1 MKILLAAALT
11 LFTAPIL
18 SAEEPRAFEISP
30 RADHRYQIQAPA
42 PGHYRLYLRA
52 STPKAG
58 TTHFA
63 RLILDNGVP
72 MRRRIILPT
81 QRQSQLE
88 VERIAFN
95 REPRELR
102 LTDIPPD
109 VTIEKLIFQPVVFP
123 LPEAARQYR
132 PDLTPPQHHPRLLIN
147 PASLEKVRAHLELGD
162 HAAVW
167 NAVRTVAEK
176 PFPFTPST
184 TQETGYDAS
193 LLAALRA
200 KAFHYLVRNDR
211 KIGREAV
218 ELAHRY
224 LTSVNLGN
232 GQDIC
237 RATGE
242 TIYTGALVYDWCYP
256 LMTDAERDDFRERFL
271 FLAEG
276 METGWPPFLEPVTVG
291 HANEAQMSRDLLAM
305 AIAVYDEDPLPW
317 QYLAYAF
324 REIFAP
330 AKTQPARAGRHHQGS
345 GYGSYRFSWD
355 LFAAAHFRRTF
366 GLELLPEATGKIPYY
381 WIYLRTPV
389 GGILTEGDATFTE
402 RYYGNTQMN
411 LLSAALW
418 PDAKLQAEF
427 ASLCP
432 NPEKFSDPVLYLL
445 FHDPELV
452 PDFRRDDL
460 PLIKFFDHPR
470 PGMIV
475 RTGWNTGRNADDV
488 VVMVNG
494 GGVHYRNHQHLDAG
508 AFQIYYRGLLA
519 VDLGQ
524 YNYYGT
530 AYDWNFAKS
539 SLSHSVLRL
548 IDPEQKKRAMGS
560 QFTVNSGTQEVS
572 GWDGPATLEEELH
585 DPRHQIGRTLR
596 QGAGP
601 EPDRPLWAFLE
612 SDLAAAYPGR
622 AVHYTRSAVF
632 LNFGTPDTPAALLI
646 FDRLATAAPRI
657 RPVFQLTTLSRPEQQ
672 DGVLAVRQKPYARSG
687 KLAILPLLPQR
698 AQIAVLSGNDAHT
711 FDGVYLTPPYPAS
724 VGADGSRTE
733 ITAADGEDAS
743 RFLVVLPIQEGNAPT
758 PKALLEDD
766 HERVNVRLKN
776 YLIGFGDARQ
786 PTARE
791 VAFALPSPGKALLLD
806 LASGEWQLTHA
817 TETLGKVSITP
828 ENGCFF
834 AELAAGNYRLIP
846 GADTSLR
853 PLPPSG
859 GPAPEVAPPASEK
872 QLYLDDVLL
881 AEPPA
886 SLKYIPFTAL
896 LRARGI
902 EFQNQAGKL
911 QCRIDGMPLT
921 LTEKNKELRFGHR
934 TVELPS
940 PVLQRDGTWL
950 LDPTAAAGLLN
961 LDYSVDAATGS
972 LFFHSRKT
980 PAPLLCLQ
988 AGYGAPDA
996 WLRFFDTGRGM
1007 MFLPAREVSITATFK
1022 QPQNLNGVSLRFQRQ
1037 RLNTARNPF
1046 RIEIS
1051 TDGKNFETVFDGAGP
1066 DRDSD
1071 FVRYDFAPREVA
1083 ALRLVI
1089 HNTAESARNQL
1100 SGLILHQVPS
1110 AQLQRQQKP

>member
-1 MKILLAAALT
+1 MKTMLATALALL
-11 LFTAPIL
+11 TAVAP
-18 SAEEPRAFEISP
+18 AGEPKAFELSP
-30 RADHRYQIQAPA
+30 NAEHRYQVQAPA
-42 PGHYRLYLRA
+42 PGNYRLYLRA

-81 QRQSQLE
+81 QQRSQLE
-88 VERIAFN
+88 IERIAFG

-102 LTDIPPD
+102 LTDIPSD
-109 VTIEKLIFQPVVFP
+109 VTIEKLIFRPVVFP

-132 PDLTPPQHHPRLLIN
+132 PDLTPPQRHPRLLID
-147 PASLEKVRAHLELGD
+147 PASLEKVRANLEHAD

-176 PFPFTPST
+176 PFDFTPST
-184 TQETGYDAS
+184 TRETGYNAK
-193 LLAALRA
+193 LLAAIRA

-224 LTSVNLGN
+224 LTAVNLGN

-242 TIYTGALVYDWCYP
+242 TIYTGALVYDWCRP
-256 LMTDAERDDFRERFL
+256 LMTDAERQDFRERFL

-324 REIFAP
+324 REIYAP
-330 AKTQPARAGRHHQGS
+330 AKAQLARAGRHHQGS

-355 LFAAAHFRRTF
+355 LVAVAHFRRTF
-366 GLELLPEATGKIPYY
+366 GLDLLPEETGKVPYY

-402 RYYGNTQMN
+402 RYYGNAQMN
-411 LLSAALW
+411 LLAAALW
-418 PDAKLQAEF
+418 PDAKIQAEF
-427 ASLCP
+427 TGLCP
-432 NPEKFSDPVLYLL
+432 DPAKYADPVLYLL
-445 FHDPELV
+445 FHDPNLK
-452 PDFRRDDL
+452 PDPRRDDL
-460 PLIKFFDHPR
+460 PLVKFFGEPR
-470 PGMIV
+470 PGMIA

-548 IDPEQKKRAMGS
+548 IDPEQKKLAMGS
-560 QFTVNSGTQEVS
+560 QFTVNSGTQEVP
-572 GWDGPATLEEELH
+572 GWGGPSTLEEELR
-585 DPRHQIGRTLR
+585 DPRHQIGHTLR

-601 EPDRPLWAFLE
+601 DSNRPLWAFLE

-622 AVHYTRSAVF
+622 VTQYTRSAVF

-646 FDRLATAAPRI
+646 FDRLAPAAARI
-657 RPVFQLTTLSRPEQQ
+657 RPVFQLTTLTSPEQQ
-672 DGVLAVRQKPYARSG
+672 DGVWTVRQAPYARTG
-687 KLAILPLLPQR
+687 KLAILPLLPR
-698 AQIAVLSGNDAHT
+698 KAQISIHSGQDAHT
-711 FDGVYLTPPYPAS
+711 FDGVVLPPPYPAS

-733 ITAADGEDAS
+733 ITAANGEDAS
-743 RFLVVLPIQEGNAPT
+743 RFLVVLPIQEGNAPA
-758 PKALLEDD
+758 PEAVLEDSRG
-766 HERVNVRLKN
+766 RVNVRLKD
-776 YLIGFGDARQ
+776 YLVGFGDARQ

-791 VAFALPSPGKALLLD
+791 VAFALPSSGKALLLD
-806 LASGEWQLTHA
+806 LAPGEWRLVNA
-817 TETLGKVSITP
+817 SGNLGKVAISP

-834 AELAAGNYRLIP
+834 AELEAGNYRLIP
-846 GADTSLR
+846 GADASLQ

-859 GPAPEVAPPASEK
+859 GPAPEVPPPASEK

-881 AEPPA
+881 AEPPT
-886 SLKYIPFTAL
+886 SLKFIPFTAL

-902 EFQNQAGKL
+902 EFQDQNGKL
-911 QCRIDGMPLT
+911 QCRIDGLPLT
-921 LTEKNKELRFGHR
+921 LTDKRRELRFGDR
-934 TVELPS
+934 TVEMPAAALR
-940 PVLQRDGTWL
+940 RDGAWL
-950 LDPTAAAGLLN
+950 LDPTTAAGLLN
-961 LDYSVDAATGS
+961 LDYTVDAATGS
-972 LFFHSRKT
+972 LFFHSRKN

-996 WLRFFDTGRGM
+996 WLRFFDTGRGL
-1007 MFLPAREVSITATFK
+1007 MFLPAREVTITATFK
-1022 QPQNLNGVSLRFQRQ
+1022 QPRKLSGVSLRFQRQ
-1037 RLNTARNPF
+1037 RLNTERNPF
-1046 RIEIS
+1046 RIEVS
-1051 TDGKNFETVFDGAGP
+1051 TDGKSFETVFDGTGP

-1089 HNTAESARNQL
+1089 HNTAASARNQL
-1100 SGLILHQVPS
+1100 SGVILHEAASGEQP
-1110 AQLQRQQKP
+1110 RQQTP